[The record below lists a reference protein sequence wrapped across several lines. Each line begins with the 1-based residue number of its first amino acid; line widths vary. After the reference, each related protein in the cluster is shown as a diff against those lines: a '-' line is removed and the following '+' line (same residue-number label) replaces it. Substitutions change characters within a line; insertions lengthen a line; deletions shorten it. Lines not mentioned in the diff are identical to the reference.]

1 MSPTKSKEK
10 ESSWASCGISP
21 GKKYVKEKVREG
33 DGLNLLHCMIAE
45 ETVSCGKIVQRK
57 EIADDVH
64 ISRKWEASTTFANK
78 KIQLFRSIH
87 AQLTIQLD
95 GIILK
100 LSPLNGVTTSAF
112 V

>member
-21 GKKYVKEKVREG
+21 GKKYVKEKFREG

-45 ETVSCGKIVQRK
+45 ETVSCGKIVLRK

-64 ISRKWEASTTFANK
+64 ISRKWEASLPD
-78 KIQLFRSIH
+78 KILLASVISV
-87 AQLTIQLD
+87 L
-95 GIILK
+95 
-100 LSPLNGVTTSAF
+100 
-112 V
+112 